1 MANVTKAAKNAVKN
15 TARRAEKQTRR
26 AAQKQAKNIS
36 ANLAD
41 TLEESIIK
49 RRSGIEE
56 AFSKGVRAG
65 TSENAMY
72 FSKDSQILQNYVDN
86 AIKQA
91 GHQEVDIDTL
101 LKNTISEYKANN
113 VSRASRETVDKAS
126 ASAKQSTKNTQS
138 NQNAKANA
146 SANKTQTEGAR
157 NLGGTSP
164 NSNSGQRSDLSGSS
178 PEQYSTRKLKA
189 NRYNDKESYMKYS
202 VANQYDDAIRSWESG
217 DYNNPIL
224 ESLKSDGMDLKNATK
239 DDLFAK
245 RSDAIKNAS
254 GNDMGFGDWM
264 GYTRTPQYATAIGGT
279 AWLVSRMSSTKGEQT
294 NSQLYG
300 QSPY

>member
-1 MANVTKAAKNAVKN
+1 MANVTKAAKRAAKNATK
-15 TARRAEKQTRR
+15 R

-36 ANLAD
+36 ANVAD

-72 FSKDSQILQNYVDN
+72 FSKDSQILQSYVDN
-86 AIKQA
+86 AMKQA

-113 VSRASRETVDKAS
+113 VSSASRETVDKAS
-126 ASAKQSTKNTQS
+126 AG
-138 NQNAKANA
+138 
-146 SANKTQTEGAR
+146 ANKTQTERAR

-164 NSNSGQRSDLSGSS
+164 NSNSSQRPDLSGSS

-239 DDLFAK
+239 DDLFSK

-264 GYTRTPQYATAIGGT
+264 GYTRVPQYATAIGGT